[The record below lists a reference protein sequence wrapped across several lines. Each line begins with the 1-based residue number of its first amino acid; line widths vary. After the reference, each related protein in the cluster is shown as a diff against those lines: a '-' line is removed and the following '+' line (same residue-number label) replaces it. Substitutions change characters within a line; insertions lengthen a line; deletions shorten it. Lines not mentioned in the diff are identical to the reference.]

1 MKKTL
6 ILLAA
11 AASFMLTGCTDS
23 DLTGGTSFTEGSSSG
38 AIQFSAKTGN
48 TGMTRAGYAGDLT
61 NASIKE
67 SSAGFGV
74 FAYYSET
81 QKITA
86 WGNWDVTANPVKPI
100 NKAPNFMY
108 NEKLTWSN
116 TINGWDYS
124 PVKYWPNGTD
134 AANVVNVTNP
144 SNTATEAAPQY
155 LSFFAYAPY
164 VAETTTEYEYN
175 TTDSKIGAD
184 TDDEPGDGA
193 ILTVSDPTAVQN
205 GIVAMSK
212 NDAANDMYVKYILNP
227 EADGGKFVDLTWGLR
242 GQLTYKETDHDYNAV
257 TTLGSEYNTDLTKQ
271 PVDEKVKF
279 LFKHALSRVGGSTS
293 SSTSGSGSQVCGL
306 WAVVDVDANSTTD
319 GTGLSNQTTYFSN
332 DFSNAK
338 TLVTIESVKIRDKY
352 SYAAETDP
360 STTETSD
367 FLTDGWF
374 DIMNGTWSNTATE
387 VTHTT
392 GGHGATYSVTADND
406 PGTGEYALNA
416 DIKEG
421 TVDNAAGADWTTT
434 NSGGATGV
442 TLTKKKVY
450 ADNQDVP
457 GLLLIPGDGSNTLY
471 ITVKYHVRTADRK
484 LSTGFS
490 HVTQTITNKVTLDG
504 SILNPNKYYNLVMH
518 LGLTSVK
525 FEAVVS
531 DWSNG
536 NDEYNED
543 GGETDPNT
551 GEDNKSIWL
560 PSNVVTSPQVGDI
573 YYSDGTFSSTLETG
587 KTPIGII
594 AYVGNDEYTESGN
607 GGGHGLVL
615 ALKNAAASVQ
625 WASDDKYDTDLGM
638 TKVTTGASVT
648 SNISGYSNTNTIKG
662 AGDATDYPA
671 AYAAANY
678 SVTAPASS
686 TGWFL
691 PSAAQWYQILKNLGG
706 VTKNPLFYSDADAPR
721 MGAAATVV
729 DALNSAFTAK
739 SLVSGSYDVFSADT
753 WFWSSSEYANGS
765 AVNVNLGST
774 YGVYFSDD
782 TKGGG
787 DDVRPVLAF

>member
-81 QKITA
+81 QKIKA
-86 WGNWDVTANPVKPI
+86 WGNWDVTSDPMVSI

-116 TINGWDYS
+116 TKNGWDYS

-164 VAETTTEYEYN
+164 VAETTTEYQYDTAN
-175 TTDSKIGAD
+175 SKIGAD
-184 TDDEPGDGA
+184 TNDEVGEA

-212 NDAANDMYVKYILNP
+212 NDANNDMYVKYILNP
-227 EADGGKFVDLTWGLR
+227 AANEGKFVDLTWGLR
-242 GQLTYKETDHDYNAV
+242 GQLTYRETDNNDNII

-271 PVDEKVKF
+271 VVDEKVKF

-392 GGHGATYSVTADND
+392 GGNGATYSVTADNTG
-406 PGTGEYALNA
+406 GTGVYELNA

-450 ADNQDVP
+450 ADEDVP

-471 ITVKYHVRTADRK
+471 ITVKYHVRTADSK

-536 NDEYNED
+536 NDEYDEE
-543 GGETDPNT
+543 GGETTPGDGN
-551 GEDNKSIWL
+551 DNSIWL

-573 YYSDGTFSSTLETG
+573 YYSDGTFSSTLEAG

-594 AYVGNDEYTESGN
+594 AYVGNDEYTEKGN

-615 ALKNAAASVQ
+615 ALKDASIDAQ
-625 WASDDKYDTDLGM
+625 WASDDKWEVDLNM
-638 TKVTTGASVT
+638 TKITTGALAT
-648 SNISGYSNTNTIKG
+648 TAGNISGYTNTNTITE
-662 AGDATDYPA
+662 AGNATGYPA
-671 AYAAANY
+671 AWAAKNY
-678 SVTAPASS
+678 TPAAPTGS

-691 PSAAQWYQILKNLGG
+691 PSAGQWYKILQNLGG
-706 VTKNPLFYSDADAPR
+706 VTESPLFWVSGGDPH

-729 DALNSAFTAK
+729 DALNAKFTAK
-739 SLVSGSYDVFSADT
+739 SLGSGTYIVFNTDT
-753 WFWSSSEYANGS
+753 GFWSSSECDSSG
-765 AVNVNLGST
+765 AVYVYFRT
-774 YGVYFSDD
+774 AYGVCFIGNDKD
-782 TKGGG
+782 G
-787 DDVRPVLAF
+787 DNYVRPVLAF

>member
-1 MKKTL
+1 M
-6 ILLAA
+6 AA
-11 AASFMLTGCTDS
+11 AASFMLTGCTET
-23 DLTGGTSFTEGSSSG
+23 DLSGDTSLAKESSG
-38 AIQFSAKTGN
+38 AIEFSAKTGN

-61 NASIKE
+61 NKSIQDPN
-67 SSAGFGV
+67 AGFGV
-74 FAYYSET
+74 FAYYSEDKVIKT
-81 QKITA
+81 
-86 WGNWDVTANPVKPI
+86 WGQWDVTANPVKPI

-116 TINGWDYS
+116 TKNGWDYS

-164 VAETTTEYEYN
+164 VAETSIAYN
-175 TTDSKIGAD
+175 PSNQYVGGDQPATVTDAVYTGS
-184 TDDEPGDGA
+184 E
-193 ILTVSDPTAVQN
+193 PTAVTN

-212 NDAANDMYVKYILNP
+212 NTETSDMQVKYILNP

-242 GQLTYKETDHDYNAV
+242 GQLTYKETDHDYNTV

-279 LFKHALSRVGGSTS
+279 LFKHALSRVGGSTKS
-293 SSTSGSGSQVCGL
+293 TTSGSGQQVCGL
-306 WAVVDVDANSTTD
+306 WAVVDVDKNSTTD
-319 GTGLSNQTTYFSN
+319 GEGQSNQTTYLST
-332 DFSNAK
+332 DFDASK
-338 TLVTIESVKIRDKY
+338 TLVTIESVKIRDAYTYTVTEDTSDKIGN
-352 SYAAETDP
+352 AE
-360 STTETSD
+360 SD
-367 FLTDGWF
+367 FLTEGWF
-374 DIMNGTWSNTATE
+374 DIMNGKWTSTSRTPA
-387 VTHTT
+387 HTT
-392 GGHGATYSVTADND
+392 SGKGAKYSVTADNE
-406 PGTGEYALNA
+406 PGTGEYSLNA

-421 TVDNAAGADWTTT
+421 TVNNPSGADWTTS

-450 ADNQDVP
+450 ADEDVP

-471 ITVKYHVRTADRK
+471 ITVKYHVRTADSK

-490 HVTQTITNKVTLDG
+490 HVTQEITNKVTLDG
-504 SILNPNKYYNLVMH
+504 SILKSNKYYNLVMH

-536 NDEYNED
+536 NDEYNEN
-543 GGETDPNT
+543 GGETDPET

-573 YYSDGTFSSTLETG
+573 YYSDGTFSSTLDAS

-594 AYVGNDEYTESGN
+594 AYVGNDEYTEKGN

-615 ALKNAAASVQ
+615 ALKNASSSTLR
-625 WASDDKYDTDLGM
+625 WASSDKQEVDLNM
-638 TKVTTGASVT
+638 TKITTGAQITTYNNV
-648 SNISGYSNTNTIKG
+648 SGYTNTNTIKA
-662 AGDATDYPA
+662 AGIADDYPA

-678 SVTAPASS
+678 TPAAPAGT

-691 PSAAQWYQILKNLGG
+691 PSAGQWYKILKNLGG
-706 VTKNPLFYSDADAPR
+706 VTTNAMFWYIENMGNPE
-721 MGAAATVV
+721 TVRNT
-729 DALNSAFTAK
+729 LNSKFSTK
-739 SLVSGSYDVFSADT
+739 SLTTDSYDAFEDGQEI
-753 WFWSSSEYANGS
+753 WSSSEFDKGD
-765 AVNVNLGST
+765 AV
-774 YGVYFSDD
+774 GVYLSSPTSLGFEDGTKNSDRV
-782 TKGGG
+782 
-787 DDVRPVLAF
+787 VRPVLAF